1 LTFAVL
7 ARIPLGLGSYCAV
20 FVFSWAFA
28 VLGLIVLHSSAGPEN
43 DRGQSEPRA
52 PKALGSGSWSD

>member
-1 LTFAVL
+1 VCTQRWTRLGRLLARLTFAVL

-28 VLGLIVLHSSAGPEN
+28 VLGLIVLAQQC
-43 DRGQSEPRA
+43 RT
-52 PKALGSGSWSD
+52 